1 MERNKWDAT
10 ERIPPFACV
19 YITHQTSTIKHA
31 ALAAQLPF
39 VIRGIEMAF
48 RFCDQPIAVDL
59 PKFISTDSNAF
70 SRLSV

>member
-31 ALAAQLPF
+31 ALAAPPAL
-39 VIRGIEMAF
+39 VF
-48 RFCDQPIAVDL
+48 RAVEVS
-59 PKFISTDSNAF
+59 F
-70 SRLSV
+70 